1 MKLHLLQFSLLA
13 AIVEDGKKWLQSLL
27 NVYGLKTVLEDY
39 DCVVAWD
46 EA

>member
-1 MKLHLLQFSLLA
+1 M
-13 AIVEDGKKWLQSLL
+13 
-27 NVYGLKTVLEDY
+27 GLGRLECSGSDHCALYWPKMSVLEDY